1 MSLKLHNFLAGA
13 GEDKAKQKGITISL
27 EEESMQ
33 HIIEKVHIFYFKI
46 MYTKNNSENVS
57 LSFAIDFLEND

>member
-1 MSLKLHNFLAGA
+1 MSLKLHNFLAGR
-13 GEDKAKQKGITISL
+13 GEDKAKQKGTRMSL

-33 HIIEKVHIFYFKI
+33 HINEKVHIFYFKI
-46 MYTKNNSENVS
+46 MYTKNNSENAS